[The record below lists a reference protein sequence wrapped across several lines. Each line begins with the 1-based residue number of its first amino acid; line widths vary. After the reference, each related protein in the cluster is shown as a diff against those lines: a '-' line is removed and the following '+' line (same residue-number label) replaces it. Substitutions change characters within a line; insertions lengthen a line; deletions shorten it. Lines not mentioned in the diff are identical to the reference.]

1 MQEKKATLLHAMASL
16 IGLPMESAQGIMRGC
31 ASVSM
36 HAGLLTIG
44 RVHIKATAQ
53 SSSYARFRAIATT
66 STSARQ
72 FAMTAHTRHV
82 LESVAAAVK
91 MSEPL
96 LLVGESGTGKTAS
109 IQYLAEKVCLDL
121 RLFPLDDVIQKSS

>member
-1 MQEKKATLLHAMASL
+1 MTLLHAMASL
-16 IGLPMESAQGIMRGC
+16 IGLPRESAQGVVRGC

-36 HAGLLTIG
+36 HAGLLNIG
-44 RVHIKATAQ
+44 RVHIKGNTTA
-53 SSSYARFRAIATT
+53 SSSARFRAIATT
-66 STSARQ
+66 STPASQ

-82 LESVAAAVK
+82 LESAAAAVK

-109 IQYLAEKVCLDL
+109 IQYLAEKVCICPEALPTDIA
-121 RLFPLDDVIQKSS
+121 LDDVIQKAAA